1 MQWTRDLV
9 VEKVRSTFPHLNP
22 AQILVILDEYGSES
36 YERERERVHLA
47 VLFASKRD
55 LRTLRELVDLA
66 RTDYRDVLNFRP
78 GVSKES
84 IAWLEEDE

>member
-36 YERERERVHLA
+36 YERERECVHLA

-78 GVSKES
+78 GVSKEF